1 MSKRK
6 YSLLSWAYGLLAG
19 AGGGWRME
27 IFIITDSAQNY
38 KLECYDEKESVF

>member
-19 AGGGWRME
+19 AGGGME
-27 IFIITDSAQNY
+27 DGDIHHHGFCTELQTGV
-38 KLECYDEKESVF
+38 L